1 MKQINLNASPTSVL
15 ESIWATFTT
24 QSNKLFGSSIPPSR
38 EELNVF
44 KSIPQNT
51 EEGKKAYRLI

>member
-1 MKQINLNASPTSVL
+1 MV
-15 ESIWATFTT
+15 EMSILTT